1 MTKRNFLRGEGGVVH
16 RKWDDSA
23 MIVTHLQNFFD
34 RLARFPWRN
43 TARTLRQR
51 FRDDRLGQTAGSL
64 TFTTTIALVPMV
76 TVALAVLTVFPMF
89 ADFQT
94 VLQKRL
100 IESLVPDN
108 ISRQVLGYLT
118 QFASKASRLGAAGVA
133 ALLVSALA
141 LVFTIDRTLNAIWR
155 VRKRRPLAHSMLL
168 YWSAIT
174 LGPLV
179 MGASLVM
186 MSQFIAASR
195 GVVPDVVG
203 NLRWFFSLLEF
214 FLLAWAVSA
223 LYRFVPYTQ
232 VRWSHALVGGVW
244 VAAATEV
251 ARKVLAYYFG
261 QMPAY
266 SVVYGAF
273 ATVPILLV
281 WIYLAWSIVL
291 IGAVLVANL
300 PSLLAGI
307 SRDGRSVGWR
317 FQLALEVL
325 QRLQVARTTDEHGAS
340 LSTLCGDL
348 ALDPLQL
355 EDVLATLVDLDW
367 IARLSESVDARQ
379 THVQEARYV
388 MLADPHRTP
397 LAPLMERLLLVRSPE
412 AEGLWMKLQDLRLR
426 DVL

>member
-1 MTKRNFLRGEGGVVH
+1 MIQT
-16 RKWDDSA
+16 
-23 MIVTHLQNFFD
+23 MIVPQLQNFFE

-51 FRDDRLGQTAGSL
+51 FREDRLGQTAGSL

-76 TVALAVLTVFPMF
+76 TVALAVFTAFPMF
-89 ADFQT
+89 GDFQV

-118 QFASKASRLGAAGVA
+118 LFASKASRLGVVGVT
-133 ALLVSALA
+133 ALLLSAVA

-168 YWSAIT
+168 YWTAIT
-174 LGPLV
+174 LGPLL

-186 MSQFIAASR
+186 MSQFVAVSR
-195 GVVPDVVG
+195 GVVPDGVG
-203 NLRWFFSLLEF
+203 NLRWLLSTLEF
-214 FLLAWAVSA
+214 LLLAWAVSA

-232 VRWSHALVGGVW
+232 VRWSHALVGGIW
-244 VAAATEV
+244 VAAATEI

-261 QMPAY
+261 QIPTY

-281 WIYLAWSIVL
+281 WIYLTWSIVL
-291 IGAVLVANL
+291 MGAVLVANL
-300 PSLLAGI
+300 PSLLGGI

-317 FQLALEVL
+317 FQLAVEVL
-325 QRLQVARTTDEHGAS
+325 QRLQRARHTDEHGAS
-340 LSTLCGDL
+340 MTTLCEDL
-348 ALDPLQL
+348 ALDPLQI
-355 EDVLATLVDLDW
+355 EDVLAALVDLDW

-379 THVQEARYV
+379 THVKEARYV
-388 MLADPHRTP
+388 MLVDPHRTP

-412 AEGLWMKLQDLRLR
+412 AEGLWMKWQDLRLR

>member
-1 MTKRNFLRGEGGVVH
+1 
-16 RKWDDSA
+16 
-23 MIVTHLQNFFD
+23 MIVLHLQNFFE
-34 RLARFPWRN
+34 RLSRFPWRN

-51 FRDDRLGQTAGSL
+51 FREDRLGQTAGSL

-76 TVALAVLTVFPMF
+76 TVALAVFTAFPMF
-89 ADFQT
+89 GDFQT

-118 QFASKASRLGAAGVA
+118 LFASKASRLGVAGVM
-133 ALLVSALA
+133 ALLFSALA

-155 VRKRRPLAHSMLL
+155 VRKRRPLVHSMLL
-168 YWSAIT
+168 YWTAIT
-174 LGPLV
+174 LGPLL

-186 MSQFIAASR
+186 MSEFVAASR
-195 GVVPDVVG
+195 GVAPDGVG
-203 NLRWFFSLLEF
+203 NLRWLFSTLEF
-214 FLLAWAVSA
+214 LLLSWAVSA

-232 VRWSHALVGGVW
+232 VRWTHALVGGVW

-261 QMPAY
+261 QMPSY

-300 PSLLAGI
+300 PSLLGGI

-325 QRLQVARTTDEHGAS
+325 QHLQISRNTQEHGAS
-340 LSTLCGDL
+340 MTTLCEEL
-348 ALDPLQL
+348 ALDPLQI
-355 EDVLATLVDLDW
+355 EDVLAALVDLDW

-379 THVQEARYV
+379 THVKEARYV

-397 LAPLMERLLLVRSPE
+397 LAPLMERLLLVRSPQ
-412 AEGLWMKLQDLRLR
+412 AEGLWLKWQDLRLR

>member
-1 MTKRNFLRGEGGVVH
+1 MIQP
-16 RKWDDSA
+16 
-23 MIVTHLQNFFD
+23 MIVLQVHNFFE

-51 FRDDRLGQTAGSL
+51 FREDRLGQTAGSL

-76 TVALAVLTVFPMF
+76 TVALAVLTAFPLF
-89 ADFQT
+89 GDFQT

-100 IESLVPDN
+100 VESLVPDN

-118 QFASKASRLGAAGVA
+118 MFASKASRLGAAGVT
-133 ALLVSALA
+133 ALLLSALA

-155 VRKRRPLAHSMLL
+155 VRKRRPLVHSMLL
-168 YWSAIT
+168 YWTAIT
-174 LGPLV
+174 LGPLL

-186 MSQFIAASR
+186 MSQFVAASR
-195 GVVPDVVG
+195 GVVPDGVG
-203 NLRWFFSLLEF
+203 NLRWLFSTLEF
-214 FLLAWAVSA
+214 LLLAWAVSA

-244 VAAATEV
+244 VAAATEI

-261 QMPAY
+261 QMPTY
-266 SVVYGAF
+266 SMVYGAF

-291 IGAVLVANL
+291 IGAVFVANL
-300 PSLLAGI
+300 PSLLGGI

-325 QRLQVARTTDEHGAS
+325 QRLQLARQTDDHGAS
-340 LSTLCGDL
+340 MTTLCEDL
-348 ALDPLQL
+348 ALDPLQI

-379 THVQEARYV
+379 THVKEARYV

-412 AEGLWMKLQDLRLR
+412 SQGLWMKWQDLRLC

>member
-1 MTKRNFLRGEGGVVH
+1 
-16 RKWDDSA
+16 

-43 TARTLRQR
+43 TAHTLRQR

-64 TFTTTIALVPMV
+64 TFTTTIALVPMI
-76 TVALAVLTVFPMF
+76 TVALAVLTIFPMF

-100 IESLVPDN
+100 IESLVPEN

-118 QFASKASRLGAAGVA
+118 LFANKASRLGAAGVA
-133 ALLVSALA
+133 VLLLSALT

-168 YWSAIT
+168 YWTAIT
-174 LGPLV
+174 LGPLL

-186 MSQFIAASR
+186 MSQFVAASR
-195 GVVPDVVG
+195 GAVPDLVG
-203 NLRWFFSLLEF
+203 NLRWVFSVLEF
-214 FLLAWAVSA
+214 LLLSWAVSA

-261 QMPAY
+261 QMPTY

-325 QRLQVARTTDEHGAS
+325 QRLQVARTTDAHGAS
-340 LSTLCGDL
+340 LSTLCEDL

-379 THVQEARYV
+379 THLQEARYV

-412 AEGLWMKLQDLRLR
+412 AEGLWMKWQDLRLR

>member
-1 MTKRNFLRGEGGVVH
+1 
-16 RKWDDSA
+16 

-64 TFTTTIALVPMV
+64 TFTTTIALVPMI
-76 TVALAVLTVFPMF
+76 TVALAVLTIFPMF

-100 IESLVPDN
+100 IESLVPEN

-118 QFASKASRLGAAGVA
+118 LFANKASRLGAAGVA
-133 ALLVSALA
+133 VLLLSALT

-168 YWSAIT
+168 YWTAIT
-174 LGPLV
+174 LGPLL

-186 MSQFIAASR
+186 MSQFVAASR
-195 GVVPDVVG
+195 GAVPDLIG
-203 NLRWFFSLLEF
+203 NLRWVFSVLEF
-214 FLLAWAVSA
+214 LLLAWAVSA

-261 QMPAY
+261 QMPTY

-325 QRLQVARTTDEHGAS
+325 QRLQVARTTDAHGAS
-340 LSTLCGDL
+340 LSTLCEDL

-379 THVQEARYV
+379 SHVQEARYV

-412 AEGLWMKLQDLRLR
+412 AEGLWMKWQDLRLR

>member
-1 MTKRNFLRGEGGVVH
+1 
-16 RKWDDSA
+16 
-23 MIVTHLQNFFD
+23 MIVPQLQVFFE
-34 RLARFPWRN
+34 RLSQFPWRN

-51 FRDDRLGQTAGSL
+51 FREDRLGQTAGSL

-76 TVALAVLTVFPMF
+76 TVALAVLTAFPWF
-89 ADFQT
+89 GDFQA

-100 IESLVPDN
+100 VESLVPDN

-118 QFASKASRLGAAGVA
+118 LFASKASRLGVAGVM
-133 ALLVSALA
+133 ALLLSALT

-168 YWSAIT
+168 YWTAIT
-174 LGPLV
+174 MGPLL

-186 MSQFIAASR
+186 MSEFVAVSR
-195 GVVPDVVG
+195 GVAPEGAG
-203 NLRWFFSLLEF
+203 NLRWLFGTLEF
-214 FLLAWAVSA
+214 FLLAWGVSA
-223 LYRFVPYTQ
+223 IYRFVPYTQ

-251 ARKVLAYYFG
+251 ARRVLAYYFG
-261 QMPAY
+261 QIPTY

-300 PSLLAGI
+300 PSLLGGI

-325 QRLQVARTTDEHGAS
+325 QRLQAASNTDEHGAS
-340 LSTLCGDL
+340 MTTLCEDL
-348 ALDPLQL
+348 ALDPLQI
-355 EDVLATLVDLDW
+355 EDVLAALVELDW

-379 THVQEARYV
+379 THVKEARYV
-388 MLADPHRTP
+388 LLADPHRTP

-412 AEGLWMKLQDLRLR
+412 AEGLWMKWQDLRLC

>member
-1 MTKRNFLRGEGGVVH
+1 
-16 RKWDDSA
+16 
-23 MIVTHLQNFFD
+23 
-34 RLARFPWRN
+34 
-43 TARTLRQR
+43 
-51 FRDDRLGQTAGSL
+51 
-64 TFTTTIALVPMV
+64 
-76 TVALAVLTVFPMF
+76 
-89 ADFQT
+89 
-94 VLQKRL
+94 
-100 IESLVPDN
+100 
-108 ISRQVLGYLT
+108 
-118 QFASKASRLGAAGVA
+118 
-133 ALLVSALA
+133 
-141 LVFTIDRTLNAIWR
+141 
-155 VRKRRPLAHSMLL
+155 MLL
-168 YWSAIT
+168 YWTAIT
-174 LGPLV
+174 LGPLL

-186 MSQFIAASR
+186 MSQFMAVSR
-195 GVVPDVVG
+195 GAVPSLVGDLRGLFSVV
-203 NLRWFFSLLEF
+203 EF

-232 VRWSHALVGGVW
+232 VRWGHALVGGIW

-251 ARKVLAYYFG
+251 ARKVLVYYFG
-261 QMPAY
+261 QMPTY

-281 WIYLAWSIVL
+281 WIYLAWTIVL

-325 QRLQVARTTDEHGAS
+325 QRLQLARTTDEHGAS
-340 LSTLCGDL
+340 LTTLCEDL

-355 EDVLATLVDLDW
+355 EEVLATLVELDW

-397 LAPLMERLLLVRSPE
+397 LAPLMACLLLVPSSE
-412 AEGLWMKLQDLRLR
+412 AEGLWMKWQDLRLR

>member
-1 MTKRNFLRGEGGVVH
+1 MVALGKDGGMI
-16 RKWDDSA
+16 RF
-23 MIVTHLQNFFD
+23 MIVPQLQEFFD
-34 RLARFPWRN
+34 RIARFPWRN

-51 FRDDRLGQTAGSL
+51 FRDDRLGQAAGSL
-64 TFTTTIALVPMV
+64 TFTTTIALVPLV
-76 TVALAVLTVFPMF
+76 TVALAVLTAFPMF

-100 IESLVPDN
+100 VESLVPDN

-118 QFASKASRLGAAGVA
+118 LFASKASSLGAAGVA
-133 ALLVSALA
+133 VLLASALA

-168 YWSAIT
+168 YWTTIT
-174 LGPLV
+174 LGPLL

-186 MSQFIAASR
+186 MSQFLAVSR
-195 GVVPDVVG
+195 GAVPDLVG
-203 NLRWFFSLLEF
+203 DLRGLFSVLEF

-232 VRWSHALVGGVW
+232 VRWGHALVGGVW

-251 ARKVLAYYFG
+251 ARKVLVYYFG
-261 QMPAY
+261 LMPTY

-281 WIYLAWSIVL
+281 WIYLAWAIVL

-300 PSLLAGI
+300 PSLLAGV

-325 QRLQVARTTDEHGAS
+325 QRLQLARSTEAHGAS
-340 LSTLCGDL
+340 LSTLCQDL

-355 EDVLATLVDLDW
+355 EEVLATLVDLDW

-379 THVQEARYV
+379 SHVQEARYV
-388 MLADPHRTP
+388 MLADPHLTP
-397 LAPLMERLLLVRSPE
+397 LAPLMARLLLVPSTE
-412 AEGLWMKLQDLRLR
+412 SEGLWMKWQDLRLH

>member
-1 MTKRNFLRGEGGVVH
+1 MIQP
-16 RKWDDSA
+16 
-23 MIVTHLQNFFD
+23 MIVPHLQNFFE

-76 TVALAVLTVFPMF
+76 TVALAVLTAFPMF

-100 IESLVPDN
+100 VESLVPEN

-118 QFASKASRLGAAGVA
+118 LFASKASRLGVAGVM
-133 ALLVSALA
+133 ALLISALA

-168 YWSAIT
+168 YWTAIT
-174 LGPLV
+174 LGPLL

-186 MSQFIAASR
+186 MSQFVAVSR
-195 GVVPDVVG
+195 GAVPDLVG
-203 NLRWFFSLLEF
+203 NLRWVFSLLEF
-214 FLLAWAVSA
+214 LLLSWAVSA

-244 VAAATEV
+244 VAAATEA

-261 QMPAY
+261 QIPTY

-325 QRLQVARTTDEHGAS
+325 QRLQIARSTDVHGAS
-340 LSTLCGDL
+340 LSTLCEEL

-379 THVQEARYV
+379 THVKEARYV
-388 MLADPHRTP
+388 MLADPHNTP

-412 AEGLWMKLQDLRLR
+412 AEGLWMKWQDLRLR

>member
-1 MTKRNFLRGEGGVVH
+1 
-16 RKWDDSA
+16 
-23 MIVTHLQNFFD
+23 MIVTQLQHFFD
-34 RLARFPWRN
+34 RLSEFPWRN

-51 FRDDRLGQTAGSL
+51 FREDRLGQAAGSL

-76 TVALAVLTVFPMF
+76 TVALAVLTAFPLF
-89 ADFQT
+89 GDFQA

-100 IESLVPDN
+100 VESLVPDN

-118 QFASKASRLGAAGVA
+118 LFASKASRLGAAGVM
-133 ALLVSALA
+133 ALLGSALA

-168 YWSAIT
+168 YWTVIT
-174 LGPLV
+174 LGPLL
-179 MGASLVM
+179 MGASLVV
-186 MSQFIAASR
+186 MSEFVAVSR
-195 GVVPDVVG
+195 GVAPEGAG
-203 NLRWFFSLLEF
+203 NLRWLFASLEF
-214 FLLAWAVSA
+214 LLLAWAVSA

-232 VRWSHALVGGVW
+232 VRWRHAWVGGVW

-251 ARKVLAYYFG
+251 ARRVLAYYFG
-261 QMPAY
+261 QMPTY

-291 IGAVLVANL
+291 MGAVLVANL
-300 PSLLAGI
+300 PSLLGGI

-317 FQLALEVL
+317 FQLAIEVL
-325 QRLQVARTTDEHGAS
+325 QRLQIARQSDEHGAS
-340 LSTLCGDL
+340 LTTLCEDL
-348 ALDPLQL
+348 ALDPLQI
-355 EDVLATLVDLDW
+355 EDVLAALVDLDW

-379 THVQEARYV
+379 THVKEARYV
-388 MLADPHRTP
+388 LLADPHRTP
-397 LAPLMERLLLVRSPE
+397 LVPLMERLLLVRSPE
-412 AEGLWMKLQDLRLR
+412 LEGVWMRWQDLRLR

>member
-1 MTKRNFLRGEGGVVH
+1 
-16 RKWDDSA
+16 
-23 MIVTHLQNFFD
+23 MIVPHLQNFFE
-34 RLARFPWRN
+34 RLTRFPWRN

-76 TVALAVLTVFPMF
+76 TVALAVLTAFPMF

-100 IESLVPDN
+100 VESLVPEN

-118 QFASKASRLGAAGVA
+118 LFASKASRLGVAGVM
-133 ALLVSALA
+133 ALLISALA

-168 YWSAIT
+168 YWTAIT
-174 LGPLV
+174 LGPLL

-186 MSQFIAASR
+186 MSQFVAVSR
-195 GVVPDVVG
+195 GAVPDLVG
-203 NLRWFFSLLEF
+203 NLRWVFSLLEF
-214 FLLAWAVSA
+214 LLLSWAVSA

-232 VRWSHALVGGVW
+232 VRWSHALVGGIW
-244 VAAATEV
+244 VAAATEA
-251 ARKVLAYYFG
+251 ARKVLVYYFG
-261 QMPAY
+261 QIPTY

-325 QRLQVARTTDEHGAS
+325 QRLQIARSTDVHGAS
-340 LSTLCGDL
+340 LSTLCEEL

-379 THVQEARYV
+379 THVKEARYV

-412 AEGLWMKLQDLRLR
+412 VEGLWMKWQDLRLR

>member
-1 MTKRNFLRGEGGVVH
+1 VELCIESGMIQP
-16 RKWDDSA
+16 
-23 MIVTHLQNFFD
+23 MIVPQVHNFFE

-51 FRDDRLGQTAGSL
+51 FREDRLGQTAGSL

-76 TVALAVLTVFPMF
+76 TVALAVLTAFPLF
-89 ADFQT
+89 GDFQT

-100 IESLVPDN
+100 VESLVPDN

-118 QFASKASRLGAAGVA
+118 LFASKASRLGVVGVT
-133 ALLVSALA
+133 ALLLSALA

-168 YWSAIT
+168 YWTAIT
-174 LGPLV
+174 LGPLL

-186 MSQFIAASR
+186 MSQFVAASR
-195 GVVPDVVG
+195 GVVPDGLG
-203 NLRWFFSLLEF
+203 NLRWLFSTLEF
-214 FLLAWAVSA
+214 LLLAWAVSA

-244 VAAATEV
+244 VAAATEI

-261 QMPAY
+261 QMPTY

-291 IGAVLVANL
+291 IGAVFVANL
-300 PSLLAGI
+300 PSLLGGI

-325 QRLQVARTTDEHGAS
+325 QRLQLARKTDDHGAS
-340 LSTLCGDL
+340 MTTLCEDL
-348 ALDPLQL
+348 ALDPLQI

-379 THVQEARYV
+379 THVKEARYV

-412 AEGLWMKLQDLRLR
+412 SQGLWMKWQDLRLC

>member
-1 MTKRNFLRGEGGVVH
+1 
-16 RKWDDSA
+16 
-23 MIVTHLQNFFD
+23 MIVLQVHNFFE

-51 FRDDRLGQTAGSL
+51 FREDRLGQTAGSL

-76 TVALAVLTVFPMF
+76 TVALAVLTAFPLF
-89 ADFQT
+89 GDFQT

-100 IESLVPDN
+100 VESLVPDN

-118 QFASKASRLGAAGVA
+118 MFASKASRLGAAGVT
-133 ALLVSALA
+133 ALLLSALA

-155 VRKRRPLAHSMLL
+155 VRKRRPLVHSMLL
-168 YWSAIT
+168 YWTAIT
-174 LGPLV
+174 LGPLL

-186 MSQFIAASR
+186 MSQFVAASR
-195 GVVPDVVG
+195 GVVPDGVG
-203 NLRWFFSLLEF
+203 NLRWLFSTLEF
-214 FLLAWAVSA
+214 LLLAWAVSA

-244 VAAATEV
+244 VAAATEI

-261 QMPAY
+261 QMPTY
-266 SVVYGAF
+266 SMVYGAF

-291 IGAVLVANL
+291 IGAVFVANL
-300 PSLLAGI
+300 PSLLGGI

-325 QRLQVARTTDEHGAS
+325 QRLQLARQTDDHGAS
-340 LSTLCGDL
+340 MTTLCEDL
-348 ALDPLQL
+348 ALDPLQI

-379 THVQEARYV
+379 THVKEARYV

-412 AEGLWMKLQDLRLR
+412 SQGLWMKWQDLRLC

>member
-1 MTKRNFLRGEGGVVH
+1 VESCIESGMIQP
-16 RKWDDSA
+16 
-23 MIVTHLQNFFD
+23 MIVPQLQEFFE
-34 RLARFPWRN
+34 RISQFPWRN

-51 FRDDRLGQTAGSL
+51 FREDRLGQTAGSL

-76 TVALAVLTVFPMF
+76 TVALAVLTAFPLF
-89 ADFQT
+89 GDFQV

-100 IESLVPDN
+100 VESLVPDN

-118 QFASKASRLGAAGVA
+118 LFASKASRLGVAGVM
-133 ALLVSALA
+133 ALLFSALA

-168 YWSAIT
+168 YWTAIT
-174 LGPLV
+174 LGPLL

-186 MSQFIAASR
+186 MSEFVAASR
-195 GVVPDVVG
+195 GVAPEGAG
-203 NLRWFFSLLEF
+203 NLRWLFGTLEF
-214 FLLAWAVSA
+214 LLLAWAVSA

-232 VRWSHALVGGVW
+232 VRWSHALVGGIW
-244 VAAATEV
+244 VATATEV
-251 ARKVLAYYFG
+251 ARRVLAYYFG
-261 QMPAY
+261 QMSTY

-300 PSLLAGI
+300 PSLLGGI
-307 SRDGRSVGWR
+307 ARDGRSVGWR
-317 FQLALEVL
+317 FQLAIEVL
-325 QRLQVARTTDEHGAS
+325 QRLELARNSDEHGAS
-340 LSTLCGDL
+340 MTTLCEDL
-348 ALDPLQL
+348 VLDPLQI
-355 EDVLATLVDLDW
+355 EDVLSALVDLDW

-379 THVQEARYV
+379 THVKEARYV
-388 MLADPHRTP
+388 ILADPHRTP

-412 AEGLWMKLQDLRLR
+412 AEGLWMKWQDLRLR

>member
-1 MTKRNFLRGEGGVVH
+1 
-16 RKWDDSA
+16 
-23 MIVTHLQNFFD
+23 MIVLHLQNFFE
-34 RLARFPWRN
+34 RLSRFPWRN

-51 FRDDRLGQTAGSL
+51 FREDRLGQTAGSL

-76 TVALAVLTVFPMF
+76 TVALAVFTAFPMF
-89 ADFQT
+89 GDFQT

-118 QFASKASRLGAAGVA
+118 LFASKASRLGVAGVM
-133 ALLVSALA
+133 ALLFSALA

-155 VRKRRPLAHSMLL
+155 VRKRRPLVHSMLL
-168 YWSAIT
+168 YWTAIT
-174 LGPLV
+174 LGPLL

-186 MSQFIAASR
+186 MSEFVAASR
-195 GVVPDVVG
+195 GVAPDGVG
-203 NLRWFFSLLEF
+203 NLRWLFSTLEF
-214 FLLAWAVSA
+214 LLLSWAVSA

-232 VRWSHALVGGVW
+232 VRWTHAMVGGVW

-261 QMPAY
+261 QMPSY

-300 PSLLAGI
+300 PSLLGGI

-325 QRLQVARTTDEHGAS
+325 QHLQISRNTQEHGAS
-340 LSTLCGDL
+340 MTALCEEL
-348 ALDPLQL
+348 ALDPLQI
-355 EDVLATLVDLDW
+355 EDVLAALVDLDW

-379 THVQEARYV
+379 THVKEARYV

-412 AEGLWMKLQDLRLR
+412 AEGLWMKWQDLRLR

>member
-1 MTKRNFLRGEGGVVH
+1 L
-16 RKWDDSA
+16 
-23 MIVTHLQNFFD
+23 L
-34 RLARFPWRN
+34 L
-43 TARTLRQR
+43 TA
-51 FRDDRLGQTAGSL
+51 L
-64 TFTTTIALVPMV
+64 T
-76 TVALAVLTVFPMF
+76 
-89 ADFQT
+89 
-94 VLQKRL
+94 
-100 IESLVPDN
+100 
-108 ISRQVLGYLT
+108 
-118 QFASKASRLGAAGVA
+118 
-133 ALLVSALA
+133 

-168 YWSAIT
+168 YWTAIT
-174 LGPLV
+174 LGPLL

-186 MSQFIAASR
+186 MSQFVAASR
-195 GVVPDVVG
+195 GAVPDLVS
-203 NLRWFFSLLEF
+203 NSRWLFSVLEF
-214 FLLAWAVSA
+214 LLLSWAVSA

-232 VRWSHALVGGVW
+232 VRWTHAMVGGVW
-244 VAAATEV
+244 VAAATEI
-251 ARKVLAYYFG
+251 ARKLLAYYFG
-261 QMPAY
+261 QMPTY

-307 SRDGRSVGWR
+307 SRDGRGVGWR

-325 QRLQVARTTDEHGAS
+325 QRLQVARATDAHGAS
-340 LSTLCGDL
+340 LSTLCEDL

-412 AEGLWMKLQDLRLR
+412 AEGLWMKWQDLRLR

>member
-1 MTKRNFLRGEGGVVH
+1 
-16 RKWDDSA
+16 
-23 MIVTHLQNFFD
+23 MIVTQLQDFFE

-51 FRDDRLGQTAGSL
+51 FREDRLGQTAGSL

-76 TVALAVLTVFPMF
+76 TVALAVFTAFPLF
-89 ADFQT
+89 GDFQT

-100 IESLVPDN
+100 VESLVPDN
-108 ISRQVLGYLT
+108 ISRQVLGYLSL
-118 QFASKASRLGAAGVA
+118 FASKASRLGVVGVT
-133 ALLVSALA
+133 ALLLSALA

-168 YWSAIT
+168 YWTAIT
-174 LGPLV
+174 MGPLL

-186 MSQFIAASR
+186 MSQFVAVSR
-195 GVVPDVVG
+195 GVVPDSFG
-203 NLRWFFSLLEF
+203 NLRWLFSSLEF
-214 FLLAWAVSA
+214 LLLAWAVSA

-232 VRWSHALVGGVW
+232 VRWTHALVGGVW
-244 VAAATEV
+244 VAAATEI

-261 QMPAY
+261 QMPTY

-300 PSLLAGI
+300 PSLLGGI

-325 QRLQVARTTDEHGAS
+325 QRLQMARNTDEHGAS
-340 LSTLCGDL
+340 LSTLCEDL
-348 ALDPLQL
+348 ALDPLQI
-355 EDVLATLVDLDW
+355 EDVLAALVDLDW

-379 THVQEARYV
+379 THVKEARYV
-388 MLADPHRTP
+388 MLADPLRTP
-397 LAPLMERLLLVRSPE
+397 LAPLMERLLLVRSPQ
-412 AEGLWMKLQDLRLR
+412 AEGLWMKWQDLRLR

>member
-1 MTKRNFLRGEGGVVH
+1 
-16 RKWDDSA
+16 
-23 MIVTHLQNFFD
+23 MIVPQLQDFFE

-51 FRDDRLGQTAGSL
+51 FREDRLGQTAGSL

-76 TVALAVLTVFPMF
+76 TVALAVLTAFPMF
-89 ADFQT
+89 SDFQV

-100 IESLVPDN
+100 VESLVPDN

-118 QFASKASRLGAAGVA
+118 QFASKASRLGAVGVT
-133 ALLVSALA
+133 ALLLSALA

-155 VRKRRPLAHSMLL
+155 VRKRRPLAHSMFL
-168 YWSAIT
+168 YWTAIT
-174 LGPLV
+174 LGPLL

-186 MSQFIAASR
+186 MSQFVAASR
-195 GVVPDVVG
+195 GVVPDGVG
-203 NLRWFFSLLEF
+203 SLRWLLSTVEF
-214 FLLAWAVSA
+214 LLLAWGVSA
-223 LYRFVPYTQ
+223 LYRFVPYTH
-232 VRWSHALVGGVW
+232 VRWSHAWVGGIW

-261 QMPAY
+261 QMPTY

-273 ATVPILLV
+273 ATLPILLI

-291 IGAVLVANL
+291 VGAVLVANL
-300 PSLLAGI
+300 PSLLGGI

-317 FQLALEVL
+317 FQLAVEVL
-325 QRLQVARTTDEHGAS
+325 QRLQLARTTDEHGAS
-340 LSTLCGDL
+340 MTQLCEDL
-348 ALDPLQL
+348 ALDPLQI

-367 IARLSESVDARQ
+367 IGRLSESVDARQ
-379 THVQEARYV
+379 SHLQEARYI

-412 AEGLWMKLQDLRLR
+412 AEGLWMKWQDLRLR

>member
-1 MTKRNFLRGEGGVVH
+1 MIQP
-16 RKWDDSA
+16 
-23 MIVTHLQNFFD
+23 MIVPQLQVFFE
-34 RLARFPWRN
+34 RLSQFPWRN

-51 FRDDRLGQTAGSL
+51 FREDRLGQTAGSL

-76 TVALAVLTVFPMF
+76 TVALAVLTAFPWF
-89 ADFQT
+89 GDFQA

-100 IESLVPDN
+100 VESLVPDN

-118 QFASKASRLGAAGVA
+118 LFASKASRLGVAGVM
-133 ALLVSALA
+133 ALLLSALT

-155 VRKRRPLAHSMLL
+155 VRKRRPLAHTM
-168 YWSAIT
+168 
-174 LGPLV
+174 GPLL

-186 MSQFIAASR
+186 MSEFVAVSR
-195 GVVPDVVG
+195 GVAPEGAG
-203 NLRWFFSLLEF
+203 NLRWLFGTLEF
-214 FLLAWAVSA
+214 FLLAWGVSA
-223 LYRFVPYTQ
+223 IYRFVPYTQ

-251 ARKVLAYYFG
+251 ARRVLAYYFG
-261 QMPAY
+261 QIPTY

-300 PSLLAGI
+300 PSLLGGI

-325 QRLQVARTTDEHGAS
+325 QRLQAASNTDEHGAS
-340 LSTLCGDL
+340 MTTLCEDL
-348 ALDPLQL
+348 ALDPLQI
-355 EDVLATLVDLDW
+355 EDVLAALVELDW

-379 THVQEARYV
+379 THVKEARYV
-388 MLADPHRTP
+388 LLADPRRTP

-412 AEGLWMKLQDLRLR
+412 AEGLWMKWQDLRLC

>member
-1 MTKRNFLRGEGGVVH
+1 
-16 RKWDDSA
+16 
-23 MIVTHLQNFFD
+23 MIVLHLQNFFE
-34 RLARFPWRN
+34 RLSRFPWRN

-51 FRDDRLGQTAGSL
+51 FREDRLGQTAGSL

-76 TVALAVLTVFPMF
+76 TVALAVFTAFPMF
-89 ADFQT
+89 GDFQT

-118 QFASKASRLGAAGVA
+118 LFASKASRLGVAGVM
-133 ALLVSALA
+133 ALLFSALA

-155 VRKRRPLAHSMLL
+155 VRKRRPLVHSMLL
-168 YWSAIT
+168 YWTAIT
-174 LGPLV
+174 LGPLL

-186 MSQFIAASR
+186 MSEFVAASR
-195 GVVPDVVG
+195 GVAPDGVG
-203 NLRWFFSLLEF
+203 NLRWLFSTLEF
-214 FLLAWAVSA
+214 LLLSWAVSA

-232 VRWSHALVGGVW
+232 VRWTHALVGGVW

-261 QMPAY
+261 QMPSY

-300 PSLLAGI
+300 PSLLGGI

-325 QRLQVARTTDEHGAS
+325 QHLQISRNTQEHGAS
-340 LSTLCGDL
+340 MTTLCEEL
-348 ALDPLQL
+348 ALDPLQI
-355 EDVLATLVDLDW
+355 EDVLAALVDLDW

-379 THVQEARYV
+379 THVKEARYV

-397 LAPLMERLLLVRSPE
+397 LAPLMERLLLVRSPQ
-412 AEGLWMKLQDLRLR
+412 AEGLWMKWQDLRLR

>member
-1 MTKRNFLRGEGGVVH
+1 MVV
-16 RKWDDSA
+16 SIESGMIQS
-23 MIVTHLQNFFD
+23 MIVPQLQDFFE

-43 TARTLRQR
+43 TGRTLRQR

-64 TFTTTIALVPMV
+64 TFTTTIALVPLV
-76 TVALAVLTVFPMF
+76 TVALAVLTAFPMF

-100 IESLVPDN
+100 VESLVPDN

-118 QFASKASRLGAAGVA
+118 LFASKASSLGAAGVA
-133 ALLVSALA
+133 VLLASALA

-168 YWSAIT
+168 YWTTIT
-174 LGPLV
+174 LGPLL
-179 MGASLVM
+179 MAASLVM
-186 MSQFIAASR
+186 MSQFVAVSR
-195 GVVPDVVG
+195 GAVPNLVG
-203 NLRWFFSLLEF
+203 DLRWFFSLVEF
-214 FLLAWAVSA
+214 FFLAWAVSA

-232 VRWSHALVGGVW
+232 VRWSHALVGGIW

-261 QMPAY
+261 LMPTY

-281 WIYLAWSIVL
+281 WIYLAWAIVL

-307 SRDGRSVGWR
+307 SRDSRSVGWR

-325 QRLQVARTTDEHGAS
+325 QRLQLARITDRHGAS
-340 LSTLCGDL
+340 LSTLCQDL

-355 EDVLATLVDLDW
+355 EEVLAALVELDW

-388 MLADPHRTP
+388 MLADPHRTH
-397 LAPLMERLLLVRSPE
+397 LAPLMARLLLVPS
-412 AEGLWMKLQDLRLR
+412 AESQGLWMKWEDLRLS

>member
-1 MTKRNFLRGEGGVVH
+1 MMAWGK
-16 RKWDDSA
+16 DSGMIQP
-23 MIVTHLQNFFD
+23 MIVPQLQKFFD
-34 RLARFPWRN
+34 RIARFPWRN

-51 FRDDRLGQTAGSL
+51 FRDDRLGQAAGSL
-64 TFTTTIALVPMV
+64 TFTTTIALVP
-76 TVALAVLTVFPMF
+76 LTAFHMF

-100 IESLVPDN
+100 VESLVPDN

-118 QFASKASRLGAAGVA
+118 LFASKASSLGAAGVA
-133 ALLVSALA
+133 VLLASALA

-168 YWSAIT
+168 YWTTIT
-174 LGPLV
+174 LGPLL

-186 MSQFIAASR
+186 MSQFMAVSR
-195 GVVPDVVG
+195 GVVPDLVG
-203 NLRWFFSLLEF
+203 DLRGLFSVLEF

-232 VRWSHALVGGVW
+232 VRWGHALVGGVW

-251 ARKVLAYYFG
+251 ARKVLVYYFG
-261 QMPAY
+261 LMPTY

-281 WIYLAWSIVL
+281 WIYLAWAIVL

-300 PSLLAGI
+300 PSLLAGV

-317 FQLALEVL
+317 FQLAVEVL
-325 QRLQVARTTDEHGAS
+325 QRLQLARTTEAHGAS
-340 LSTLCGDL
+340 LSTLCQDL

-355 EDVLATLVDLDW
+355 EDVLATLVELDW

-379 THVQEARYV
+379 SHVQEARYV

-397 LAPLMERLLLVRSPE
+397 LAPLMARLLLVPSTE
-412 AEGLWMKLQDLRLR
+412 SEGLWMKWHDLRLR